1 MAVTRNIRSSGNS
14 IFDLEEETRKQ
25 EGQTTN
31 TVRTAIPSAQD
42 GITVSLPKTTARQRM
57 MLDEEDED
65 KWYRGTMPT
74 SSETLA
80 RIFTIGKSDPQQG
93 QELFDAFTSYQND
106 PSTPYYNPYSRATN
120 HAIDE
125 IAALGVDT
133 SGGIGSDWL
142 QRNASLMSS
151 YRLGTGTSPLAPSS
165 KSTREQNAA
174 YWYYKIA
181 DAEETTQKAETE
193 WDALQEEIAYWVGR
207 SDRNYSDDEI
217 LSRIDWSQYKTLTA
231 MDEARQKGTPM
242 TLNRAIGYSQD
253 ALYGAIWAARN
264 GGGTGNPMIDG
275 VKAALGEGNQ
285 WQENTDISGRLD
297 PTSDRYN
304 PYSVGATL
312 DDAALYFG
320 VSSFD
325 QTWLDGN
332 RAYLAGNDKTA
343 KKYYSKVYDAEQ
355 TTQKAEA
362 ELEQL
367 RDRIEYWIG
376 YTDDADM
383 ILDGLLDDFFGDPAL
398 TTLKKMD
405 ESRKSGDLLATTRA
419 IDYRWEDVEAEVRRR
434 CAAQAEAKKAD
445 AYVADV
451 TSALGAQPTSVTS
464 VTGDNG
470 TARTEPAVGTQTGIA
485 ISEAMDKAIASA
497 GSVIG
502 DIGTSIERMTW
513 KLARSAD
520 IVRQISEIEL
530 AVENGTTDAQTGY
543 ESSLEAADAFAGKN
557 YIEARE
563 KGDEDTLAAITGFYE
578 VVDRM
583 ATLTGAEQNNGTTAI
598 GTLDHIYLYKDYTP
612 TNWNA
617 YSMYDTAIA
626 FGSSIED
633 VTEAAKTHIGE
644 MEAEIDRIDEDLAYI
659 NSHMLVLNGDIVEN
673 LNRARK
679 ELSDGIQD
687 ARYFILS
694 GNEDFDSVV
703 EKTKQDVMN
712 QSIWKRRDV
721 DLYAVHP
728 EWVDSDSGIQY
739 FEFANQRERDTYLYL
754 LGKEGQEAADA
765 YYGRLTDEENGI
777 LLTRRRQTI
786 NARNEKLTKENA
798 AAAAGMS
805 AASVLVSP
813 LQMLGVAYS
822 NAAALFGKE
831 INPNSPMFDANN
843 AIQTIRGTT
852 KEMITKEFGE
862 GTPLSFFANLGYDA
876 LMSTGDST
884 VSALIGGSPAMGT
897 LVISTESASSAI
909 MEAKQRGATNC
920 QALALGGIN
929 FLAEYAT
936 EKIPMDEWF
945 DIKNTP
951 PKTVREFFTK
961 MAKQSATEGIEE
973 AISGVVESVSD
984 KIIMESLSNYDTRV
998 AYYVNEE
1005 KLSEEQA
1012 QKKALA
1018 DTIKEIAYGSLAGAV
1033 SGSFGTVTATVTGKL
1048 TGKSANPAAAESL
1061 TTERANL
1068 LTRKQ
1073 VALAQAMTTEDAS
1086 SRTASLAAVVMKQGG
1101 DSMDAAE
1108 ANAAAQFLMSMRR
1121 RQQGVIATI
1130 QKILM
1135 TAAENG
1141 VDDEQMA
1148 STLRV
1153 AALSDGDSHNQL
1165 QTMMD
1170 NGVTPEGVNS
1180 LIEAAKQDA
1189 QDADVQKAAGQK
1201 VLDVQIADRVKALIA
1216 DGALSGLRSYEEGVS
1231 KARSELRTAQK
1242 GFSTAANDYRVAGE
1256 NLESL
1261 QAQWAQNPSD
1271 AALNGKMQQAVKDV
1285 GGKAV
1290 VAEQYK
1296 QSVENAQEKADQAQ
1310 KVLDAEREE
1319 AMKRIRE
1326 QARQDVLQEREQA
1339 ETERAQKEEQA
1350 VIQRD
1355 IDNAN
1360 TLDAETYIDEKYPDA
1375 PEEKKQQIRNLFAET
1390 AKRKQAS
1397 EDFAARDRLA
1407 RSISRRFSVDIQ
1419 FLDRND
1425 PKLNGNSAGYSRKG
1439 NTIYMATDATR
1450 GDVVRSLFVHELT
1463 HRAEQSKA
1471 YNALKDS
1478 LLAWKYGDNADQ
1490 QNADRDAIYSLYKN
1504 AYESAGRGA
1513 EFETDGNSIAESEQ
1527 VARIAEEL
1535 LGADDDTLI
1544 RLVSEKPSLARQMVE
1559 ALKGVIDRFRGVND
1573 PEVENLRRVESLMRK
1588 ALDDVERKRRSE
1600 YRAAAKNS
1608 SHPGGVQFSVSQL
1621 AEATGLD
1628 VRMNDDGVPYSL
1640 IDKDGNE
1647 VTNVTPDMLKST
1659 PVGNLIRAAQTVGT
1673 INQAT
1678 ADAQMKLFA
1687 DLATLAAQYKDQ
1699 AMVWEIAGSQMFSA
1713 IKDNSDKQYGTTV
1726 DFGTICA
1733 KTQAIVDVMSE
1744 TMVKLGRGLTREEVI
1759 DAYRE
1764 TAGVGYNVPC
1774 PVCYVF
1780 SRWMG
1785 VPSLLGNMAEYQRRF
1800 DGMSESDVRAYVA
1813 DVESRYSDGS
1823 GKPSSAIAKAKTKIE
1838 GKLARIEKKML
1849 QLTAQGKSVES
1860 LVKQAKP
1867 LEDEL
1872 SYIEAYNWVTQVL
1885 CKKNVRD
1892 ANGQVVLDPDYTPV
1906 PDEIL
1911 LDLRRTGDFANDKYK
1926 KSWTYRTTRGAG
1938 MGKAILPHSGA
1949 RIGDTVKGTKDRWAD
1964 IQNAFLTGDDAQAQR
1979 SVENAIRRMKA
1990 QNLIGGQRFQS
2001 TSDYR
2006 PEWGIDYMMTFLEM
2020 QAIGAKGQLY
2030 TKVIEAVDM
2039 FATAGIEVN
2048 LSIMPKGNGWHV
2060 DENGNKVLDF
2070 SSVTGID
2077 FDQAYE
2083 KTKQYDNVQM
2093 ILVGIN
2099 DEHINLAMADDRI
2112 GFIIPWHASG
2122 NSGETLTAMMDA
2134 VGEKVS
2140 RTTDYTK
2147 SQSDK
2152 ENSKATQAQKDAMD
2166 LRMRILTGDTM
2177 KNGLTDSDQRILDSN
2192 PYLADLYH
2200 RFCVDETAEETY
2212 GVALSAK
2219 QASQVFPFE
2228 YWDTSLT
2235 VDQADENG
2243 RRFREYCESIGLK
2256 PRFPQFADKPGYWK
2270 LLIDRSMY
2278 NLDGT
2283 YHQPKQIDVTGVEI
2297 GSVAQ
2302 SVGEVKYGDS
2312 AKTSEAVQAVL
2323 DDIRARLPADQ
2334 YADGEESDM
2343 QYSLRPVSPV
2353 EQKTTDEN
2361 GDPAWVPGHSEQ
2373 WFRDNGYPIYADVP
2387 AEQAKADGSSADGHG
2402 TQISST
2408 KSTYK
2413 KIFSRLKEQNPT
2425 GWQDMKVLDASSG
2438 LGIGTRIGRN
2448 MGFDVDDIEPFPS
2461 STKYGLDASEFG
2473 EEPEGSFYPN
2483 YTDYSGLQDM
2493 VENGEKE
2500 QYDYIISN
2508 AVLNVIPQDTRDN
2521 LVSAMA
2527 SLLKPGGQMFINVIS
2542 RNYQGAVDS
2551 KAETQYLTGKNGKQT
2566 PVGSVRT
2573 QEGDYREKGNTSGR
2587 GHETFVWKSNSVQ
2600 KVFSTNELMAYLQD
2614 ALGDGYTVKKDALG
2628 MTGVTVQKA
2637 NSDIQYAL
2645 PDNDLISRDINN
2657 WMDTQ
2662 NTDNSNGDG
2671 DNTERPMRERQFATQ
2686 TAQRSQAIPQWL
2698 KNELLSDPNER
2709 YYEADTNN
2717 DQIVRS
2723 WERLQTEGYEAM
2735 RERLLAADA
2744 TLDNA
2749 DDVAD
2754 ANMLMAMANREGDMQ
2769 TLLDIARHYNKEG
2782 TRQAK
2787 AFQARKIFSRMTP
2800 AGVRALA
2807 AGDCENRLGSWM
2819 DGHQPAKR
2827 SADRKAE
2834 KTSEQIRQLQG
2845 GDELLRLEAASEYT
2859 ITRMDARYGVPI
2871 NEQQREL
2878 IRQFGL
2884 ENVNRP
2890 VFYNKATRE
2899 QRMLEAILMEPNPLN
2914 ATGFGLNLV
2923 ERLTYCQAGAPV
2935 IFNSDLDY
2943 IGYNM
2948 AQFASAPLD
2957 EQEDRFGDLALS
2969 RVYEAYG
2976 NITEPSL
2983 REKLRTWKYTSMLLS
2998 LPSAGRNVI
3007 GNAAQ
3012 NTVNAASHSLAAAL
3026 DTAIGQI
3033 TGRRTRAN
3041 ITIRELAGG
3050 WNAFVRETVNTYRD
3064 YFVDRA
3070 VTQRGDDRFNL
3081 NQRGRVYQN
3090 NALETLRTLE
3100 SFLMSV
3106 GDRNFWRMAY
3116 ANSMAEQQRVA
3127 RLNGEEFDFE
3137 AANERAQQDANFA
3150 TFTEDSAV
3158 RDGLAALKRVPVLG
3172 DVLDILMP
3180 FTGVPTNIIGR
3191 MWQYSPAG
3199 LAEAVIRH
3207 GYRGITGQTFD
3218 QGAFVDSMARGLTGT
3233 AMFGVGMLLRSLA
3246 AIKLG
3251 TGDEDD
3257 KKVYGVRSA
3266 QGDQYSPYIQLGD
3279 DNISLAAFSPAASA
3293 LTMGAVAYDTLK
3305 DSDDAID
3312 ALMNAC
3318 FGGLDQIFDASYMTA
3333 LQDLFNGVRT
3343 TGSFSESAANSVFS
3357 NVVSQNVPS
3366 LLGQLATALD
3376 PYVRDTKD
3384 RDAIMQAI
3392 KTGIVNKVPGLR
3404 QMLPEKVD
3412 VAGRSVTSKEGLANF
3427 FDPLNRTKVASD
3439 PALTELM
3446 RLNETLGTSDF
3457 MPSDALSGTKT
3468 ALTGVAEPVEGKDKE
3483 AYRKRYGELWRLGG
3497 ATYDANGQRVTIQ
3510 GVDSLIRTSAYQG
3523 MSDEEKA
3530 NAIGGIVSAA
3540 KTGATYEMGEKLGH
3554 IEKAEKSSGYAKKPV
3569 RAMPEQFADS
3579 DSPMIKRL
3587 ADKYEETG
3595 DGAFIPKGISSRFS
3609 VNKVSYS
3616 LEGEEYD
3623 LLWSL
3628 YEKELNGRLKGID
3641 WMRLS
3646 DEELAAAVESAYSSA
3661 ATAAKNQYAK
3671 KHK

>member
-1 MAVTRNIRSSGNS
+1 MASGNTKNWAQKVKS
-14 IFDLEEETRKQ
+14 VA
-25 EGQTTN
+25 QT
-31 TVRTAIPSAQD
+31 AAAPQ
-42 GITVSLPKTTARQRM
+42 TARQRM

-80 RIFTIGKSDPQQG
+80 RIYTIGKSDPQQG
-93 QELFDAFTSYQND
+93 QKLFDAFTSFQND

-120 HAIDE
+120 RAIDE

-142 QRNASLMSS
+142 QRNASLMNS
-151 YRLGTGTSPLAPSS
+151 YRLGTGASPLAPSS
-165 KSTREQNAA
+165 KSTQEQNAA

-193 WDALQEEIAYWVGR
+193 WAALQEEIAYWVGR

-231 MDEARQKGTPM
+231 MDETRQKGTPM

-320 VSSFD
+320 VPSFD

-332 RAYLAGNDKTA
+332 RAYLSGSDKTA

-362 ELEQL
+362 ELTSL
-367 RDRIEYWIG
+367 WSDVDSWLT
-376 YTDDADM
+376 YTSDPDV
-383 ILDGLLDDFFGDPAL
+383 ILDGLLDNYP
-398 TTLKKMD
+398 TLKKMD

-419 IDYRWEDVEAEVRRR
+419 IDYRWEDVEAEVRKR

-451 TSALGAQPTSVTS
+451 TGALGAQPTQ
-464 VTGDNG
+464 
-470 TARTEPAVGTQTGIA
+470 TQTDGA
-485 ISEAMDKAIASA
+485 ISEAKDSIIGAA
-497 GSVIG
+497 GKTIG
-502 DIGTSIERMTW
+502 EIGTKEEQSVW
-513 KLARSAD
+513 KSAYSAD
-520 IVRQISEIEL
+520 FDTYIVQISEAL
-530 AVENGTTDAQTGY
+530 QNGVTDPQGGYDYCLERANEYAGAQ
-543 ESSLEAADAFAGKN
+543 
-557 YIEARE
+557 YIQARE
-563 KGDEDTLAAITGFYE
+563 SGDEQTLASIRRSYE
-578 VVDRM
+578 IADRM
-583 ATLTGAEQNNGTTAI
+583 AALTGATPGDTQSAMSA
-598 GTLDHIYLYKDYTP
+598 LDYAYQYGRDYVP
-612 TNWNA
+612 TNWTA
-617 YSMYDTAIA
+617 QSLYDAA
-626 FGSSIED
+626 LEQGSSLSE
-633 VTEAAKTHIGE
+633 VRAAAKQGAQE
-644 MEAEIDRIDEDLAYI
+644 MQAEIARIDEAIAYI
-659 NSHMLVLNGDIVEN
+659 DSHNIVLDRTILANMQRERDRLERDML
-673 LNRARK
+673 
-679 ELSDGIQD
+679 D
-687 ARYFILS
+687 AGYFELS
-694 GNEDFDSVV
+694 GNEDFEQVSQETADQVRKAWSGFSLLP
-703 EKTKQDVMN
+703 TSMG
-712 QSIWKRRDV
+712 RDGYSEL
-721 DLYAVHP
+721 DYAMT
-728 EWVDSDSGIQY
+728 DTAAAIRSDTLVPY
-739 FEFANQRERDTYLYL
+739 MTDTERNTYLYL
-754 LGKEGQEAADA
+754 LGTQGRDAAKA
-765 YYGRLTDEENGI
+765 YYDHLANEENGV
-777 LLTRRRQTI
+777 LQTRQTQRGTAFWQEFTQEHPLAG
-786 NARNEKLTKENA
+786 NALA
-798 AAAAGMS
+798 VIASPMQAAGGLY
-805 AASVLVSP
+805 SVKAKLSG
-813 LQMLGVAYS
+813 Q
-822 NAAALFGKE
+822 E
-831 INPNSPMFDANN
+831 INPNASAFAATHMN
-843 AIQTIRGTT
+843 AAIRGTS
-852 KEMITKEFGE
+852 KEMITQEFGE
-862 GTPLSFFANLGYDA
+862 GTAANFLANLGYDA
-876 LMSTGDST
+876 VTSSADSL
-884 VSALIGGSPAMGT
+884 VSLYLGGGSSMVSSAIMA
-897 LVISTESASSAI
+897 SQAASSAI
-909 MEAKQRGATNC
+909 EDAKQRGATDE
-920 QALALGGIN
+920 QALMLGGVN
-929 FLAEYAT
+929 FLAETMT
-936 EKIPMDEWF
+936 EKLPMDQLLK
-945 DIKNTP
+945 IGKMP
-951 PKTVREFFTK
+951 PETVREFLTTTLK
-961 MAKQSATEGIEE
+961 QMAAEGTEELVSGVIETASDELIMKNLSAMNTSIAMHMADGMSEEDARKAAFREAVTDILYGGLAGSVSGGLSAT
-973 AISGVVESVSD
+973 
-984 KIIMESLSNYDTRV
+984 
-998 AYYVNEE
+998 
-1005 KLSEEQA
+1005 A
-1012 QKKALA
+1012 Q
-1018 DTIKEIAYGSLAGAV
+1018 
-1033 SGSFGTVTATVTGKL
+1033 TAM
-1048 TGKSANPAAAESL
+1048 
-1061 TTERANL
+1061 NL
-1068 LTRKQ
+1068 P
-1073 VALAQAMTTEDAS
+1073 
-1086 SRTASLAAVVMKQGG
+1086 G
-1101 DSMDAAE
+1101 
-1108 ANAAAQFLMSMRR
+1108 RR
-1121 RQQGVIATI
+1121 RQQNMQETSPEGQNGPSEPSQTGTEEVPAEAPTGGEEARQSGTEGTGAKPGTEEAPAGNEETQQPGTESAEAPPSLTEEEAALLTRQQAVLAQALTTEDTASRTATLAGVLAAEGGDFEATSAASAAAQHMMTQYGSQTAI
-1130 QKILM
+1130 EMTREILL
-1135 TAAENG
+1135 TAAELRMSG
-1141 VDDEQMA
+1141 E
-1148 STLRV
+1148 TLR
-1153 AALSDGDSHNQL
+1153 AALHTAALG
-1165 QTMMD
+1165 
-1170 NGVTPEGVNS
+1170 EGTS
-1180 LIEAAKQDA
+1180 TA
-1189 QDADVQKAAGQK
+1189 
-1201 VLDVQIADRVKALIA
+1201 VLDQIMTEGPSFELLGALVDAASEDVGNPAVQETMRRAVTDNQIATRVKALIA

-1231 KARSELRTAQK
+1231 KASSELRTAQK
-1242 GFSTAANDYRVAGE
+1242 GFSTAVDDYRVAGE
-1256 NLESL
+1256 NLENL

-1271 AALNGKMQQAVKDV
+1271 AALQGAMQQAVKDV
-1285 GGKAV
+1285 GGKAIV
-1290 VAEQYK
+1290 VEQYR
-1296 QSVENAQEKADQAQ
+1296 QSVEKAQEQVKKAQ
-1310 KVLDAEREE
+1310 DALASVREE
-1319 AMKRIRE
+1319 TMKRIRE
-1326 QARQDVLQEREQA
+1326 QAQQEVMQAKEQA
-1339 ETERAQKEEQA
+1339 KTERAQKEEQA
-1350 VIQRD
+1350 SIQRD

-1360 TLDAETYIDEKYPDA
+1360 ALDAETYIDEKYPDA

-1390 AKRKQAS
+1390 ANRKQAS

-1463 HRAEQSKA
+1463 HRAEQSKV
-1471 YNALKDS
+1471 YNALKNS

-1490 QNADRDAIYSLYKN
+1490 QNADRDAIYGLYKN
-1504 AYESAGRGA
+1504 AYEASGRSA
-1513 EFETDGNSIAESEQ
+1513 EFETDGNNIAESEQ

-1600 YRAAAKNS
+1600 YRAAAKTS
-1608 SHPGGVQFSVSQL
+1608 AHPGGVQFSVSQL

-1628 VRMNDDGVPYSL
+1628 VRMNDDGIPYSL

-1647 VTNVTPDMLKST
+1647 VTSVTPDMLKST

-1687 DLATLAAQYKDQ
+1687 DLTTLAAQYKDQ

-1800 DGMSESDVRAYVA
+1800 DGMSESDVRTYVA

-2099 DEHINLAMADDRI
+2099 DEHINLAMADNRI

-2152 ENSKATQAQKDAMD
+2152 ENSKATQAQKDAME

-2323 DDIRARLPADQ
+2323 DDIRARLPAEQ

-2353 EQKTTDEN
+2353 EQKTADEN
-2361 GDPAWVPGHSEQ
+2361 GDPAWVLGH
-2373 WFRDNGYPIYADVP
+2373 
-2387 AEQAKADGSSADGHG
+2387 
-2402 TQISST
+2402 
-2408 KSTYK
+2408 
-2413 KIFSRLKEQNPT
+2413 
-2425 GWQDMKVLDASSG
+2425 
-2438 LGIGTRIGRN
+2438 
-2448 MGFDVDDIEPFPS
+2448 
-2461 STKYGLDASEFG
+2461 
-2473 EEPEGSFYPN
+2473 
-2483 YTDYSGLQDM
+2483 
-2493 VENGEKE
+2493 
-2500 QYDYIISN
+2500 
-2508 AVLNVIPQDTRDN
+2508 
-2521 LVSAMA
+2521 
-2527 SLLKPGGQMFINVIS
+2527 
-2542 RNYQGAVDS
+2542 
-2551 KAETQYLTGKNGKQT
+2551 
-2566 PVGSVRT
+2566 
-2573 QEGDYREKGNTSGR
+2573 
-2587 GHETFVWKSNSVQ
+2587 
-2600 KVFSTNELMAYLQD
+2600 
-2614 ALGDGYTVKKDALG
+2614 
-2628 MTGVTVQKA
+2628 
-2637 NSDIQYAL
+2637 SDIQYAL

-2657 WMDTQ
+2657 WMDAQ
-2662 NTDNSNGDG
+2662 NTDNYNGDG

-2735 RERLLAADA
+2735 RDRLLAADA

-2769 TLLDIARHYNKEG
+2769 TLLDLARHYNKEG

-2890 VFYNKATRE
+2890 VFYNKATRQ

-2923 ERLTYCQAGAPV
+2923 ERLYYCQAGAPV

-3026 DTAIGQI
+3026 DAAVGQM

-3127 RLNGEEFDFE
+3127 RLNGEELDFE
-3137 AANERAQQDANFA
+3137 TANERAQQDANFA

-3158 RDGLAALKRVPVLG
+3158 RDGLATLKRVPIIG

-3266 QGDQYSPYIQLGD
+3266 QGDQYSPYIQLGEE
-3279 DNISLAAFSPAASA
+3279 NISLAAFSPAASA

-3333 LQDLFNGVRT
+3333 MQDLFNGVRT

-3357 NVVSQNVPS
+3357 NAVSQNVPS

-3497 ATYDANGQRVTIQ
+3497 STYDANGQRVTIQ
-3510 GVDSLIRTSAYQG
+3510 GVDSLIRTSAYQS

-3540 KTGATYEMGEKLGH
+3540 KTGAAYEMGEKLGH

-3569 RAMPEQFADS
+3569 RAMPEQFANS

-3628 YEKELNGRLKGID
+3628 YEKELNGKLMAID
-3641 WMRLS
+3641 WVRLS

-3661 ATAAKNQYAK
+3661 ATAAKKQYAK